1 MSLATWTAC
10 LSPPQL
16 VRASV
21 YLSEH
26 AFAQAY
32 GVTPMLAVGVPTGQG
47 TIAAGLDFVVGGGG
61 MEAAAKGLGNLDA
74 HTSMVEGRVAT
85 KGPTTP
91 VHLDLPAL
99 TQRLASG
106 HNHVVWMAKR
116 PTSTASRGNRI
127 SLGRALSADIIL
139 RHSSISKVHAYVGAE
154 DGVWHVVDA
163 ESKNG
168 TSLNGIRLAPRR
180 REALAIGDQL
190 SFGSIEALFLD
201 AGTLWRVLRTE
212 R

>member
-21 YLSEH
+21 YLSEQ

-32 GVTPMLAVGVPTGQG
+32 GAAPIMAIGVPPGHDAMT
-47 TIAAGLDFVVGGGG
+47 AGLDFMVGGAG
-61 MEAAAKGLGNLDA
+61 MEAAAKDLGRGDL
-74 HTSMVEGRVAT
+74 HTSLLEQRGALHSPPAT
-85 KGPTTP
+85 
-91 VHLDLPAL
+91 LDLSGL
-99 TQRLASG
+99 VQRLASG
-106 HNHVVWMAKR
+106 HRHLVWVARR
-116 PTSTASRGNRI
+116 PSSSASRGSRI

-139 RHSSISKVHAYVGAE
+139 RHSSISKFHAYVGLE
-154 DGVWHVVDA
+154 DGTWHLVDA
-163 ESKNG
+163 QSKNG
-168 TSLNGIRLAPRR
+168 TLLNGTRLAPRR
-180 REALAIGDQL
+180 REALVIGDQI

-212 R
+212 P

>member
-21 YLSEH
+21 YLSEQ

-32 GVTPMLAVGVPTGQG
+32 GAAPIMAIGVPPGHDAM
-47 TIAAGLDFVVGGGG
+47 AAGLDFMVGGAG
-61 MEAAAKGLGNLDA
+61 MEKAARELGRGDL
-74 HTSMVEGRVAT
+74 HTSLLEQREA
-85 KGPTTP
+85 
-91 VHLDLPAL
+91 VHSPPETLDLAGL
-99 TQRLASG
+99 VQRLASG
-106 HNHVVWMAKR
+106 HRHLVWVARR

-139 RHSSISKVHAYVGAE
+139 RHSSISKFHAYVGQE
-154 DGVWHVVDA
+154 DGTWHLVDA

-168 TSLNGIRLAPRR
+168 TLLNGARLAPRR
-180 REALAIGDQL
+180 REALEIGDQI
-190 SFGSIEALFLD
+190 SFGSIEAVFLD

-212 R
+212 P

>member
-21 YLSEH
+21 YLSEQ

-32 GVTPMLAVGVPTGQG
+32 GAAPIMAIGVPPGHEAM
-47 TIAAGLDFVVGGGG
+47 AAGLDFMVGGAG
-61 MEAAAKGLGNLDA
+61 MEAAAKDLGRSEL
-74 HTSMVEGRVAT
+74 HTSLLEQREEPQ
-85 KGPTTP
+85 GPPET
-91 VHLDLPAL
+91 LDLAGL
-99 TQRLASG
+99 VQRLASG
-106 HNHVVWMAKR
+106 HRHLVWVARR

-139 RHSSISKVHAYVGAE
+139 RHSSISKFHAYVGKE
-154 DGVWHVVDA
+154 DGIWHLVDA

-168 TSLNGIRLAPRR
+168 TLLNGTRLTPRR
-180 REALAIGDQL
+180 REALVIGDRI
-190 SFGSIEALFLD
+190 SFGAIEALFLD

-212 R
+212 P